1 MRQLVPDQVLSSVL
15 DIDLV
20 ALKGRG
26 IKGLLIDLDNT
37 IVRWGES
44 YMEPVFASWIRKA
57 RQAGFEVCLVSNAMP
72 SRVEAFASKLSVPS
86 VSQAMKPLGRAFR
99 RALQVL
105 GLNAQEVAVIGDRYL
120 QMCTAA
126 TACLYNPHQSSQ
138 HTELRST
145 RFMRRLERRLFKT
158 MAKRGLVSPAV
169 LGIAE
174 KGALVHDQTRA
185 GAVQTCRRKI
195 LENTVTYPQRLGKQ
209 MMMIWFA
216 SLLSDHPLQQR

>member
-105 GLNAQEVAVIGDRYL
+105 GLNAQEVAVIGDQLFTDVYGGNRL
-120 QMCTAA
+120 G
-126 TACLYNPHQSSQ
+126 LYTILINPLS
-138 HTELRST
+138 TRELRST
-145 RFMRRLERRLFKT
+145 RLMRRLERRLFKT

-169 LGIAE
+169 LGI
-174 KGALVHDQTRA
+174 R
-185 GAVQTCRRKI
+185 
-195 LENTVTYPQRLGKQ
+195 GKRG
-209 MMMIWFA
+209 
-216 SLLSDHPLQQR
+216 H